1 MVDDADS
8 AGRPTDLPARR
19 MRAIV
24 FIPLV
29 LFVALAA
36 VFFSQIV
43 SRMLHPGDPGAVP
56 SALIGSPA
64 PEFDLAALPDL
75 SRNGAPVPGLSR
87 QDLLGQVTL
96 VNVWASWCPPCR
108 AEHPTLM
115 SLADDPRFRLVGIDL
130 KDTAENARRF
140 LGTLGNPFAA
150 IGADVSGRTAIDWGV
165 VGPPETFL
173 VGRDGTVLFRWW
185 GGLTPEIVENQL
197 MPEIEKALAGA

>member
-1 MVDDADS
+1 MS
-8 AGRPTDLPARR
+8 AEPAPRR
-19 MRAIV
+19 RTWLA
-24 FIPLV
+24 LV
-29 LFVALAA
+29 PVIAFVALAL
-36 VFFSQIV
+36 VFWRGLSGNPSEIPSVLIGKPVPAFA
-43 SRMLHPGDPGAVP
+43 LPAVP
-56 SALIGSPA
+56 DLGVPG
-64 PEFDLAALPDL
+64 FDQAALQ
-75 SRNGAPVPGLSR
+75 SGT
-87 QDLLGQVTL
+87 VTL